1 MASGFIRGASTNIA
15 AAQVINATTGLAFVG
30 TVTVYVTVDTG
41 TQAIGTVG
49 SGIATAKGNGVFEYI
64 PSAAESN
71 GTICL
76 FTFTGANAIPSSSQ
90 YWTISA
96 GQSTAIQIASNPAI
110 TPLTAVSLITRSLK
124 AVGVLS
130 SGDTPSGDMIT
141 DGFLDLNEMM
151 GSLAIQPQTIG
162 VIAREEFALVS
173 GQGGPSTPYTIGPGG
188 NFNTSRP
195 ADLEGAGILLGGTP
209 PLIEVPRAIYTDD
222 AYEAVA
228 IKELQSSIF
237 TGVYYNQTFSAGLGE
252 INLWP
257 VPNTALNSLVLY
269 RSQQLE
275 TFSSLTATY
284 YVANGYAEMLRYQ
297 LALRLAIVFQKPIS
311 QDVQRMADLTLAN
324 VKRSNYKLSDLPTD
338 PALTSNLRGG
348 YNILTGSGG

>member
-1 MASGFIRGASTNIA
+1 MIRNTAG
-15 AAQVINATTGLAFVG
+15 QVIGAQMVSATTGGAYVG
-30 TVTVYVTVDTG
+30 TVTAYVTIDGG

-49 SGIATAKGNGVFEYI
+49 SGICTAEGNGYFTYT
-64 PSAAESN
+64 PSAAETN
-71 GTICL
+71 GALIA
-76 FTFTGANAIPSSSQ
+76 FTYIGSGAIPVTVQVATVTASQ
-90 YWTISA
+90 SL
-96 GQSTAIQIASNPAI
+96 AIQLGTNPQVAA
-110 TPLTAVSLITRSLK
+110 LTAVSLITRALK
-124 AVGVLS
+124 TIGVLAA
-130 SGDTPSGDMIT
+130 GDTPGGYMIT
-141 DGFLDLNEMM
+141 DSFLDLNEMM

-162 VIAREEFALVS
+162 VIAREEFALVA
-173 GQGGPSTPYTIGPGG
+173 GQGGPSNPYTIGPGG

-195 ADLEGAGILLGGTP
+195 ADLDGAGILLGGTP

-257 VPNTALNSLVLY
+257 VPNTATNSLVLY

-297 LALRLAIVFQKPIS
+297 LAVRLAIVFQKPIS
-311 QDVQRMADLTLAN
+311 SDVKEMATVTLAN
-324 VKRSNYKLSDLPTD
+324 VKHSNYKLSDLPTD